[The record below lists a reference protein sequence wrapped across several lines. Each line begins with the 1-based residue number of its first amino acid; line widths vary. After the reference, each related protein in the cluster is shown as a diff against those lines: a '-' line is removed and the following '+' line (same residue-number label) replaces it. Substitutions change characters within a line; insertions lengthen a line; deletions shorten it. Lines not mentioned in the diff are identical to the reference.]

1 MREGLQFCCH
11 RFISRTQWKT
21 PLWKRRK

>member
-11 RFISRTQWKT
+11 RFISRTQ
-21 PLWKRRK
+21 